1 MDWNSIVSDVVSG
14 SVLLAVGAIGGWI
27 IGLAKGKKKSSL
39 AIERKNTIY
48 QPLLDELVVYSD
60 FKWDILTEVKVQH
73 LKEIV
78 NNHYKYGINDPLFSK
93 CIDLANLIMEFTNI
107 KPINIAHSIIVDLF
121 KLGFEEMYGSVVDG
135 VINRCDRDGNEWD
148 EEVMVEPLLVIQ
160 QVDFSKNIVD
170 LLSNEG
176 MYGEEICID
185 SENDVYIPIYSQL
198 KNMYASALNVRV
210 NGEKYKLPNA
220 VIDLDLSPEE
230 YIALNY
236 DFFQSFNS
244 DQRIM
249 NKYKLREE
257 IVYQCQSVIQ
267 ELKETIEKI
276 VKVYEIEQI

>member
-14 SVLLAVGAIGGWI
+14 SILLAVGALGGGVVGI
-27 IGLAKGKKKSSL
+27 AKGKKKSSL

-60 FKWDILTEVKVQH
+60 FGWDILTDIKVQH

-78 NNHYKYGINDPLFSK
+78 NNHYKYGIDDQLFSK
-93 CIDLANLIMEFTNI
+93 CLELANFITEYTSI

-121 KLGFEEMYGSVVDG
+121 ELGFEEIYGSVVEG
-135 VINRCDRDGNEWD
+135 VINHCDRDGNEWD
-148 EEVMVEPLLVIQ
+148 EEVMVEPLLVIEQ
-160 QVDFSKNIVD
+160 GDFSKGIIE

-176 MYGEEICID
+176 MYGEEICMD
-185 SENDVYIPIYSQL
+185 YENDVCLPIYSQL
-198 KNMYASALNVRV
+198 KNIYASALYVRV

-220 VIDLDLSPEE
+220 IINLDLSPEE

-236 DFFQSFNS
+236 DFFQKFNS

-267 ELKETIEKI
+267 ELIETIEKI
-276 VKVYEIEQI
+276 VKIYEVEQI